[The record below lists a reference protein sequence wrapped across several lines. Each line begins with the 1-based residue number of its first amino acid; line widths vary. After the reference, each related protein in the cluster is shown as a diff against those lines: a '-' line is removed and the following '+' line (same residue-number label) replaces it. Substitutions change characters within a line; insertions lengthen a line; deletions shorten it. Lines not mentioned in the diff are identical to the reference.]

1 MELTLEIRK
10 GLKLTIQTLLQE
22 NGENKL
28 KETRKERVNTLA
40 EINNVENK
48 IIEK

>member
-28 KETRKERVNTLA
+28 KETEERKE
-40 EINNVENK
+40 
-48 IIEK
+48 

>member
-22 NGENKL
+22 NGENKP
-28 KETRKERVNTLA
+28 KETEERKE
-40 EINNVENK
+40 
-48 IIEK
+48 